1 MTANPQDI
9 SSERVVSDF
18 KSVISDAE
26 ELLKATANQ
35 SGERLVALR
44 AKLEDSLRSATEHVL
59 EAEQVLVERTREAA
73 RATDR
78 FVQDNPWKT
87 AGIAAAIG
95 LLIGLLVSRR

>member
-1 MTANPQDI
+1 MAANPQDV

-35 SGERLVALR
+35 SGDRLVALR
-44 AKLEDSLRSATEHVL
+44 TKLEESLRSATEHVL
-59 EAEQVLVERTREAA
+59 EAERVVLDRTKEAA
-73 RATDR
+73 RVTDR

>member
-1 MTANPQDI
+1 MAANPQDI

-18 KSVISDAE
+18 KNVISDAE
-26 ELLKATANQ
+26 ELLHATASQ
-35 SGERLVALR
+35 SGERLAALR
-44 AKLEDSLRSATEHVL
+44 TKLEDSIRSATEHVL
-59 EAEQVLVERTREAA
+59 EAEQLVVDRTKDAA